1 MFPPL
6 FNPVGPNVTGFP
18 AAPLLIVIPPLF
30 NVVSPAFML
39 PAVPK
44 STLSNN
50 EYVILPFAACSTFK
64 FLPAAISITS
74 PGLITSSPVD
84 DPNVPPFAL
93 DFNVNPDLLIASA
106 TLPAVTT
113 FPASA
118 VLGAVTE
125 PFAPVV
131 NVVVSS
137 PNVYVVVLVPSE
149 SVVVVGVNVNPV
161 PVVAT
166 SDLSA
171 FTL

>member
-1 MFPPL
+1 MIPL
-6 FNPVGPNVTGFP
+6 
-18 AAPLLIVIPPLF
+18 LF
-30 NVVSPAFML
+30 NVVSPAFIL
-39 PAVPK
+39 PVVPK

-50 EYVILPFAACSTFK
+50 EYVILPFDACSTFK
-64 FLPAAISITS
+64 FLPAAMSITS

-93 DFNVNPDLLIASA
+93 DFNVNPELLIAFA
-106 TLPAVTT
+106 TSPAVTT

-118 VLGAVTE
+118 VLGAVTD
-125 PFAPVV
+125 PFVPVV
-131 NVVVSS
+131 NVVVSN
-137 PNVYVVVLVPSE
+137 PNVYVVVFVPSE
-149 SVVVVGVNVNPV
+149 SAVLDDVNVKPV

>member
-1 MFPPL
+1 M
-6 FNPVGPNVTGFP
+6 
-18 AAPLLIVIPPLF
+18 
-30 NVVSPAFML
+30 
-39 PAVPK
+39 
-44 STLSNN
+44 
-50 EYVILPFAACSTFK
+50 
-64 FLPAAISITS
+64 SITS
-74 PGLITSSPVD
+74 PGFITSSPLVV
-84 DPNVPPFAL
+84 PNVPPFAL

-118 VLGAVTE
+118 PVGEVTD
-125 PFAPVV
+125 PFGPVA

-137 PNVYVVVLVPSE
+137 PNVYVVVFVPSE